1 MGDPRMSRVFN
12 FCAVDWDTGTGA
24 AITWQPGL
32 ALLLLTTVPGQES
45 DRGVFSCSSSSRLLA
60 RPRM

>member
-1 MGDPRMSRVFN
+1 MSRVFN